1 MKYHINISD
10 DYYDY
15 YDYDKLNV
23 TLDYAVHDMICVK
36 EEVRSFSQSF
46 LPAFYSIVFLAGVA
60 GNFLVVAIYAY
71 FKKWKTKTD
80 IYILNLAIADL
91 LLLFTLPFW
100 AGNAVHGWVFGI
112 PLCKITAAIYAMNF
126 STNMQFLACI
136 SIDRYHAIIQPQG
149 HPITRSTRKLCS
161 FVWIVAFFLCVPELT
176 FRMVI
181 TFHGRYVCLAMFPTS
196 WGKMAKIIID
206 ILEIALS
213 FVLPLLIILICYSAI
228 ARILLKSSR
237 AKKSQPLKVL
247 AAVVIVFILTQLP
260 YNILKLWKT
269 IHVIFHLIQDCGTIK
284 ITDVA
289 LQVSETLALF
299 HSCLNPILF
308 FFMGTSFKMHIINI
322 AKHYGCWKR
331 QDSMITEE
339 IPMDCEDSAEQT
351 NSFTI

>member
-15 YDYDKLNV
+15 DNLND
-23 TLDYAVHDMICVK
+23 TLDYSVHDMICIK
-36 EEVRSFSQSF
+36 EEVRSFNQSF
-46 LPAFYSIVFLAGVA
+46 LPTFYSIVFLLGVA

-112 PLCKITAAIYAMNF
+112 SLCKITAAIYAMNF
-126 STNMQFLACI
+126 SASMQFLACI
-136 SIDRYHAIIQPQG
+136 SIDRYHATIQPQG

-161 FVWIVAFFLCVPELT
+161 FVWMVAFLLCIPELI
-176 FRMVI
+176 FRTV
-181 TFHGRYVCLAMFPTS
+181 THFHGRYVCLSTFPTN
-196 WGKMAKIIID
+196 WGKMVKITTD
-206 ILEIALS
+206 SLEMALN

-228 ARILLKSSR
+228 ARMLLKSPTT
-237 AKKSQPLKVL
+237 KKSQPLKVL
-247 AAVVIVFILTQLP
+247 AAVVIAFILTQLP
-260 YNILKLWKT
+260 YNIMKFWKT
-269 IHVIFHLIQDCGTIK
+269 MHMILHLIQDCRIIK
-284 ITDVA
+284 NTDVA

-308 FFMGTSFKMHIINI
+308 FFMGASFKMHIINI

-331 QDSMITEE
+331 QGSMVTEE
-339 IPMDCEDSAEQT
+339 IPMDCEDPAEQT
-351 NSFTI
+351 SSFTI